1 VRKAVWSEQHSHGIS
16 SVMPSLMLT
25 PEEPNSQKEK
35 KYVIKTKKQ
44 KITNEPRVYDT
55 KTKIHKHNTS

>member
-1 VRKAVWSEQHSHGIS
+1 
-16 SVMPSLMLT
+16 MLT